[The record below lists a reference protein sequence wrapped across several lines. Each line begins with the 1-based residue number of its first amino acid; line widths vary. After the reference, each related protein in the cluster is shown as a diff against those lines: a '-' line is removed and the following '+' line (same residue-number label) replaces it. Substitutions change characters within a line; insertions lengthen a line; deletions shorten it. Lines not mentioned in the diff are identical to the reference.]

1 MHGRVSM
8 RVRCHS
14 LTISGVLFAV
24 IGVEVPEYRVP
35 GLGRRFFS
43 GDIHEGP
50 VHEPVA
56 CRLIVVFVVEP
67 DSVTAVP

>member
-43 GDIHEGP
+43 GNIMRVRSMSQLH
-50 VHEPVA
+50 
-56 CRLIVVFVVEP
+56 
-67 DSVTAVP
+67 AV